1 MRLFY
6 IMLLKINDTFDEEDK
21 MNYIGILY
29 ETNEQPGSIPYPN
42 QKKIKYIS
50 AKESK
55 DVEEITDDDILEL
68 KIKKNSQR
76 YFLPIITFNTNKNIQ
91 RDVFIV
97 FGASGSGKSVF
108 INFLAMLHSK
118 LQPTQKILFFTN
130 NNYKID
136 TSLSHELYEF
146 VDLEE
151 MLHDID
157 IKEFQTSNQY
167 DNTLLIFDDCDLDH
181 DMDLKRKYYNF
192 LSVLLKF
199 KRKNRINLIISCHD
213 ESSGRWS
220 KLLFI
225 EMTNYVFF
233 NNSLKNRS
241 NIILKDYL
249 KLTSLE
255 IKELT
260 TSNKSWIVINTKKK
274 TVITP
279 KKIYTLE

>member
-1 MRLFY
+1 MQLN
-6 IMLLKINDTFDEEDK
+6 INESFSEEEK
-21 MNYIGILY
+21 MSFVAILY
-29 ETNEQPGSIPYPN
+29 ESDAQKGSIPFPN
-42 QKKIKYIS
+42 NNKIKYIT
-50 AKESK
+50 AKELEEK
-55 DVEEITDDDILEL
+55 DKNDFRR
-68 KIKKNSQR
+68 IKVRNKNNF
-76 YFLPIITFNTNKNIQ
+76 FLPMITFHTDKNIQ
-91 RDVFIV
+91 RDVYIV
-97 FGASGSGKSVF
+97 FGAAGSGKSVF

-118 LQPTQKILFFTN
+118 LQPKQKILFFTN

-136 TSLSHELYEF
+136 TSLTHSLYEF

-151 MLHDID
+151 MLKEVD
-157 IKEFQTSNQY
+157 IKEFQTSDQY

-192 LSVLLKF
+192 IGILLKF
-199 KRKNRINLIISCHD
+199 KRKNKINLIISCHD

-225 EMTNYVFF
+225 EMSNYVFF

-249 KLTSLE
+249 KLTSAE
-255 IKELT
+255 IKEM
-260 TSNKSWIVINTKKK
+260 TSANKSWIVINTKKK

-279 KKIYTLE
+279 KLIYSLE

>member
-1 MRLFY
+1 MQLN
-6 IMLLKINDTFDEEDK
+6 IDESFNEEEK
-21 MNYIGILY
+21 MNIVAIIY
-29 ETNEQPGSIPYPN
+29 ETDAQKGSIPFPN
-42 QKKIKYIS
+42 NKKIKYITT
-50 AKESK
+50 
-55 DVEEITDDDILEL
+55 EELEEKRKNDFQKL
-68 KIKKNSQR
+68 KIRNKNKF
-76 YFLPIITFNTNKNIQ
+76 FLPMITFHTDKNIQ
-91 RDVFIV
+91 RDVYIV

-118 LQPTQKILFFTN
+118 LQPKQKILFFTN

-136 TSLSHELYEF
+136 TSLTHSLYEF

-151 MLHDID
+151 MLQEVD
-157 IKEFQTSNQY
+157 IKEFQTSDQY

-241 NIILKDYL
+241 NIILKEYL
-249 KLTSLE
+249 KLTSAE
-255 IKELT
+255 IKEM
-260 TSNKSWIVINTKKK
+260 TSANKSWIVINTKKK

-279 KKIYTLE
+279 KLIYSLE